1 MRIVVPY
8 KWTCDPEEA
17 TVRADGTVDWGRAK
31 PGISTYD
38 PVAME
43 LARRLAD
50 AADAE
55 LIGLTAGPKGVGTP
69 IATKAALS
77 RGLDRV
83 VVIEDESLREAGRS
97 ELAAVLAAAVRRIGD
112 VDLVITGDSSV
123 DVAAKMVPT
132 VLAGE
137 LGWPAVAEVTAVT
150 GAGVQGGQ
158 AGALRVERAIP
169 GGVQV
174 LEVSGPVVLAASADA
189 AVPRVPGMKELLAA
203 TKKPVELLDLTA
215 LKVPPPN
222 AATTVTGRARPERKA
237 RTGQLI
243 DTADPAAAATEL
255 ITALRAAGAL

>member
-1 MRIVVPY
+1 MRIVVAY

-17 TVRADGTVDWGRAK
+17 TVRADGTVDWSRAK
-31 PGISTYD
+31 PGISAYD

-43 LARRLAD
+43 LARRLAE
-50 AADAE
+50 AAGAE
-55 LIGLTAGPKGVGTP
+55 LIGVTAGPKGVGTP

-83 VVIEDESLREAGRS
+83 VVIEDESLREAGTS
-97 ELAAVLAAAVRRIGD
+97 ELAAVLAEAVRQIGG

-150 GAGVQGGQ
+150 GQ
-158 AGALRVERAIP
+158 AGALRVERAVP

-174 LEVSGPVVLAASADA
+174 LEISGPAVLAASADA

-203 TKKPVELLDLTA
+203 GKKPVERLELSA
-215 LKVPPPN
+215 LKVPPRS
-222 AATTVTGRARPERKA
+222 AVAMVTARSRPERKA
-237 RTGQLI
+237 RKGQLI
-243 DTADPAAAATEL
+243 DTADPAAAAAEL
-255 ITALRAAGAL
+255 VAALRQAGAL

>member
-1 MRIVVPY
+1 MKIVVTY

-17 TVRADGTVDWGRAK
+17 TVRGDGTVDWSRAK
-31 PGISTYD
+31 PGISAYD
-38 PVAME
+38 PVAIE

-50 AADAE
+50 AAGAE
-55 LIGLTAGPKGVGTP
+55 LIGLTAGGKGVGTP
-69 IATKAALS
+69 IAAKAALS

-83 VVIEDESLREAGRS
+83 VIIEDESLREAGRS

-150 GAGVQGGQ
+150 GQ

-174 LEVSGPVVLAASADA
+174 LEISGPAVLAASADA
-189 AVPRVPGMKELLAA
+189 AVPHVPGMKELLAA
-203 TKKPVELLDLTA
+203 GKKPVDRLELTA
-215 LKVPPPN
+215 LDVP
-222 AATTVTGRARPERKA
+222 ARSAVMTVTGRARPERKA
-237 RTGQLI
+237 RKGQLI
-243 DTADPAAAATEL
+243 DTSDPAAAAAEL
-255 ITALRAAGAL
+255 VTALRAAGAL

>member
-1 MRIVVPY
+1 MRIVVAY

-17 TVRADGTVDWGRAK
+17 TARADGTVDWSRAK
-31 PGISTYD
+31 PGLSTYD

-43 LARRLAD
+43 LARHLAEQ
-50 AADAE
+50 AGAE
-55 LIGLTAGPKGVGTP
+55 LIGVTVGGKGVGAP
-69 IATKAALS
+69 IASKAVLG

-83 VVIEDESLREAGRS
+83 VIVEDESLRDAGRS
-97 ELAAVLAAAVRRIGD
+97 ELAAVLAEAIRHIGD

-137 LGWPAVAEVTAVT
+137 LGWPAVAEVTGVT
-150 GAGVQGGQ
+150 GTGVQ

-174 LEVSGPVVLAASADA
+174 LEISGPAVLAASADA

-203 TKKPVELLDLTA
+203 AKKPVELLELAA
-215 LKVPPPN
+215 LKMPQQN
-222 AATTVTGRARPERKA
+222 AVMTVVDRARPERKA
-237 RTGQLI
+237 RKGQLI
-243 DTADPAAAATEL
+243 DTADPAAAAAEL
-255 ITALRAAGAL
+255 VAALRAAGAL

>member
-1 MRIVVPY
+1 MRIVLAY

-17 TVRADGTVDWGRAK
+17 TARADGTVDWSRAK

-43 LARRLAD
+43 LARHLAEE
-50 AADAE
+50 AGGE
-55 LIGLTAGPKGVGTP
+55 LIGVTVGGKGVGAP
-69 IATKAALS
+69 IASKAALG

-83 VVIEDESLREAGRS
+83 VIVEDESLREAGRS
-97 ELAAVLAAAVRRIGD
+97 ELAAVLAEAIRHIGD

-137 LGWPAVAEVTAVT
+137 LGWPAVAEVTAAT
-150 GAGVQGGQ
+150 GQ

-174 LEVSGPVVLAASADA
+174 LEISGPAVLAASADA
-189 AVPRVPGMKELLAA
+189 AAPRVPGMKELLAA
-203 TKKPVELLDLTA
+203 AKKPVEVLDLTA
-215 LKVPPPN
+215 LKVPPAG
-222 AATTVTGRARPERKA
+222 AAMAVAGRARPERKA
-237 RTGQLI
+237 RKGQLI
-243 DTADPAAAATEL
+243 DTADPAEAAAAL
-255 ITALRAAGAL
+255 VAALRAAGAL

>member
-1 MRIVVPY
+1 MRIVLAY
-8 KWTCDPEEA
+8 KWTCDPAEA
-17 TVRADGTVDWGRAK
+17 TVRPDGTVDWSRAK
-31 PGISTYD
+31 PGLSAYD

-43 LARRLAD
+43 LARGLAGE
-50 AADAE
+50 AGAE
-55 LIGLTAGPKGVGTP
+55 LIGVTAGGKGVGAP
-69 IATKAALS
+69 IASKAALS

-83 VVIEDESLREAGRS
+83 VVIEDESLAEAGRS
-97 ELAAVLAAAVRRIGD
+97 ELAAVLAEAIRHIGD

-150 GAGVQGGQ
+150 GQ

-174 LEVSGPVVLAASADA
+174 LEISGPAVLAASADA

-203 TKKPVELLDLTA
+203 AKKPVELLDLTA
-215 LKVPPPN
+215 LKVPQDG
-222 AATTVTGRARPERKA
+222 AVTTVTGRSRPERKV
-237 RTGQLI
+237 RKGQLV

-255 ITALRAAGAL
+255 VAALRAAGAL

>member
-1 MRIVVPY
+1 MRIVVTY

-17 TVRADGTVDWGRAK
+17 TVRADGTVDWSRAK

-50 AADAE
+50 AAGAE
-55 LIGLTAGPKGVGTP
+55 LIGLTAGGKGVGTP
-69 IATKAALS
+69 IAAKAALS

-83 VVIEDESLREAGRS
+83 VIIEDESLRDAGRS

-123 DVAAKMVPT
+123 DVAAKMVPS

-150 GAGVQGGQ
+150 GQG
-158 AGALRVERAIP
+158 GALRVERAIP

-174 LEVSGPVVLAASADA
+174 LEISGPAVLAASADA
-189 AVPRVPGMKELLAA
+189 AVPHVPGMKELLAA
-203 TKKPVELLDLTA
+203 GKKPVDRLELTA
-215 LKVPPPN
+215 LDVP
-222 AATTVTGRARPERKA
+222 ARSAVMTVTGRARPERKA
-237 RTGQLI
+237 RNAQPI
-243 DTADPAAAATEL
+243 DTSDPAAAGTEL
-255 ITALRAAGAL
+255 VTALRAAGAL

>member
-1 MRIVVPY
+1 MRIVVAY
-8 KWTCDPEEA
+8 KWTCDPQEA
-17 TVRADGTVDWGRAK
+17 TVRADGTVDWSRAK
-31 PGISTYD
+31 PGLSAYD

-43 LARRLAD
+43 LARQLAVE
-50 AADAE
+50 AGAE
-55 LIGLTAGPKGVGTP
+55 LIGVTVGGTGVGAP
-69 IATKAALS
+69 IAAKAALG

-83 VVIEDESLREAGRS
+83 VIVEDESLREAGRS
-97 ELAAVLAAAVRRIGD
+97 ELAAVLAAAIRHIGD

-150 GAGVQGGQ
+150 GTGVQ

-174 LEVSGPVVLAASADA
+174 LEISGPAVLAASADA

-203 TKKPVELLDLTA
+203 AKKPVEPLELAALT
-215 LKVPPPN
+215 VPQQN
-222 AATTVTGRARPERKA
+222 AVMTIVGRARPERKA
-237 RTGQLI
+237 RKGQLI
-243 DTADPAAAATEL
+243 DTADPAAAAADL
-255 ITALRAAGAL
+255 VAALRAAGAL